1 VATVPIF
8 NTLFLAVLTK
18 NEDDAGTSDT
28 FNLTVNVA
36 GEDVLDKD
44 FGPDLGD
51 AEADVIRSGTLPAP
65 LDSAGLTNSSIRLGI
80 RDDDAWAPQEVL
92 LFGEA
97 EPDFQ
102 PGRMVALAMESDLQH
117 WLSTDS
123 SEGLLTMPVR
133 LVSPGSSMTVIRRV
147 LMLVHTIW
155 SSIGGDT
162 ATDSPIELEVRAG
175 GNVVLKQAIH
185 DTAQDDLEKGKT
197 NWYMLDAATPF
208 TRADVLAN
216 GGITLRILG
225 SDAWRVGPMFLF
237 GLDTATGRPN
247 AVVNLT
253 AQPMRDLGWMSTDT
267 SEGSPSVEIEVATI

>member
-1 VATVPIF
+1 MPIF
-8 NTLFLAVLTK
+8 NALFLAVLTK
-18 NEDDAGTSDT
+18 NKDDAGTSNI

-36 GEDVLDKD
+36 GDDVLDTD
-44 FGPDLGD
+44 FDRDVDD
-51 AEADVIRSGTLPAP
+51 AAAEVIWKNELPAP
-65 LDSAGLTNSSIRLGI
+65 FDSSGLTNSSIRLGI

-92 LFGEA
+92 LFGQA

-123 SEGLLTMPVR
+123 SEGNLTMPLR
-133 LVSPGSSMTVIRRV
+133 LVSPGSSSTVIRRV

-155 SSIGGDT
+155 SSTFGDT

-175 GNVVLKQAIH
+175 GNIVLKQEIH
-185 DTAQDDLEKGKT
+185 DTAQDDLEKGAD
-197 NWYMLDAATPF
+197 NWYMLDAAVPF

-225 SDAWRVGPMFLF
+225 SDKWRTGPMFLF

-247 AVVNLT
+247 EVVNLT
-253 AQPMRDLGWMSTDT
+253 AQPLRDLGWMSTDT
-267 SEGSPSVEIEVATI
+267 DEGSPSVEIEVATI

>member
-1 VATVPIF
+1 MPIF
-8 NTLFLAVLTK
+8 NSLFLAVLTK
-18 NEDDAGTSDT
+18 NEDDAGTSNI
-28 FNLTVNVA
+28 FNLSVNVA
-36 GEDVLDKD
+36 GDDVLDTD
-44 FGPDLGD
+44 FDPDLGD
-51 AEADVIRSGTLPAP
+51 AEAEVIWKTALPAP
-65 LDSAGLTNSSIRLGI
+65 FDSTGLTNSSIRLGI

-117 WLSTDS
+117 WLSTDP
-123 SEGLLTMPVR
+123 SEGNLTMPLR
-133 LVSPGSSMTVIRRV
+133 LVSPGDSSTVIRRV

-175 GNVVLKQAIH
+175 GNIVLKQAIH
-185 DTAQDDLEKGKT
+185 DTAQDDLEKGT
-197 NWYMLDAATPF
+197 DNWYMLDAAVPF

-237 GLDTATGRPN
+237 GLDTGTGRPN

-253 AQPMRDLGWMSTDT
+253 AQPMRDLGWMSSDTD
-267 SEGSPSVEIEVATI
+267 EGSPSVEIEVATI

>member
-1 VATVPIF
+1 MPIF
-8 NTLFLAVLTK
+8 NSLFLAVLTK

-28 FNLTVNVA
+28 LNLTVNVG

-44 FGPDLGD
+44 FGTDLDD
-51 AEADVIRSGTLPAP
+51 AAADVIWSNALDAP
-65 LDSAGLTNSSIRLGI
+65 LDSTGLTNSSVRLGI

-92 LFGEA
+92 LFGQA

-123 SEGLLTMPVR
+123 SEGLLTMPLR
-133 LVSPGSSMTVIRRV
+133 LVSPGSSTTVIRRV

-155 SSIGGDT
+155 SSLGTGSG
-162 ATDSPIELEVRAG
+162 TDSPIELEVRAG
-175 GNVVLKQAIH
+175 GNVVLKQEIH
-185 DTAQDDLEKGKT
+185 DTAQDDLERGVT

-225 SDAWRVGPMFLF
+225 SDKWRVGPLFLF

-247 AVVNLT
+247 TVVNLNGE
-253 AQPMRDLGWMSTDT
+253 PMRDLGWMSTDT
-267 SEGSPSVEIEVATI
+267 SEGSPSVEITVATI

>member
-1 VATVPIF
+1 MPII
-8 NTLFLAVLTK
+8 NALFLAVLTK
-18 NEDDAGTSDT
+18 NEDDAGTSNT

-36 GEDVLDKD
+36 GDDVLDTD
-44 FGPDLGD
+44 FDPDLDDGE
-51 AEADVIRSGTLPAP
+51 AEVIWKTSLPAP
-65 LDSAGLTNSSIRLGI
+65 FDSTGLTNSSIRLGI

-92 LFGEA
+92 LFGRA

-117 WLSTDS
+117 WLSRDS
-123 SEGLLTMPVR
+123 SEGNLTMPLR
-133 LVSPGSSMTVIRRV
+133 LVSPGSSSTVIRRV

-175 GNVVLKQAIH
+175 GNIVLKQTIH
-185 DTAQDDLEKGKT
+185 DTAQDDLEKGKD
-197 NWYMLDAATPF
+197 NWYVLDAAVPF

-253 AQPMRDLGWMSTDT
+253 AQPLRDLGWMSSDTD
-267 SEGSPSVEIEVATI
+267 EGSPSVEIEVATI